1 MKRIKSKK
9 GFTLAELLIVMS
21 IIAILTAISVP
32 TFSMQLEGARK
43 IADMSNAQAASALAY
58 SEYMLF
64 HTDDAE
70 KGNAIT
76 YTFGT
81 DDNLNLFIMSH
92 SRGGT
97 ELDDDNNVTD
107 GTEIKARSSKLADVK
122 LEVTVEDGKVSEN
135 TWLGMLGGH

>member
-1 MKRIKSKK
+1 MKRKKSKK

-32 TFSMQLEGARK
+32 TFSLQLEGARK

-64 HTDDAE
+64 HTNEAE
-70 KGNAIT
+70 KGGAIT

-92 SRGGT
+92 SSGGK

-107 GTEIKARSSKLADVK
+107 GTEIKARSSKLSDVK
-122 LEVTVEDGKVSEN
+122 LEVTVEDGKISEN
-135 TWLGMLGGH
+135 TWLGILGGH